1 MQTEIERKFLV
12 KFLPSGIKGVNY
24 TQGYLQSDKNRTIR
38 IRTVKDNKANT
49 GFLTIKGLSNKD
61 GISRYEFET
70 EIPYLD
76 AKYLLTLCDK
86 PYIEKTR
93 YHYKLGEFV
102 WEIDQFHGENDGL
115 LVAEIE
121 LVKENQKFE
130 KPDFIGTEITGDK
143 KYYNLMLSQNPYK
156 QWIE

>member
-12 KFLPSGIKGVNY
+12 KFLPSNIEGVKY
-24 TQGYLQSDKNRTIR
+24 IQGYLQTDKKRTVR
-38 IRTVKDNKANT
+38 IRTVKDTKTNT
-49 GFLTIKGLSNKD
+49 GFLTIKGLSNKK

-70 EIPYLD
+70 EIPYPD
-76 AKYLLTLCDK
+76 AKYLLTLCNK

-93 YHYKLGEFV
+93 YHYTLGQFV
-102 WEIDQFHGENDGL
+102 WEIDQFHGQNDGL
-115 LVAEIE
+115 LIAEVE

-143 KYYNLMLSQNPYK
+143 KYYNLMLSQNPYT
-156 QWIE
+156 QWIK